1 VNIIFQ
7 KDPARNEL
15 ENERNNN
22 KRKIAVLT
30 MSLKELTKNLC
41 RDIIL

>member
-15 ENERNNN
+15 ENE
-22 KRKIAVLT
+22 KQW
-30 MSLKELTKNLC
+30 
-41 RDIIL
+41 